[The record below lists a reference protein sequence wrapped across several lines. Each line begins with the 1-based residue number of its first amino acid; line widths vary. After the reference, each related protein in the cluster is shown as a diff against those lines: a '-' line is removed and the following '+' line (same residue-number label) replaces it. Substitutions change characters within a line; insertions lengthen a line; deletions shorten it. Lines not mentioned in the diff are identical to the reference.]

1 MRQRS
6 LVKKTVQGVMEQRQN
21 VASSYARSLQLHASA
36 VVDVLMN
43 QSSLQGETV
52 ANLARAGVID
62 GLDAGGLID
71 NQVFAGLEVGGTG
84 ALNTARNRDMMQAGY
99 CNGVLYTWLAGNV
112 VENEQGEVVAER
124 ARLKGLG
131 ETGLGAISQ
140 VLAKHVGANSYGT
153 YTEGGLKTPSGLE
166 VEVDCDEVARA
177 IPEGS
182 PVLFQELSSE
192 FELTRSGSFY
202 EYENRAC
209 EGSDEAGFN
218 RYRHFVEV
226 DYDHNGAEIGRN
238 AGEWEEFLVSCRD
251 GSEAERLSIDLGSST
266 VEQIDFAAMSLDG
279 SATKEVVCFKASS
292 SGDDAN
298 AGVSIANGSKRK
310 EAKYQASGS
319 DDSFTNCQS
328 SVDFERN
335 LAPDVTVSCD
345 MTTVKRVE
353 SDPVARS
360 CTGSWSGEVYYERD
374 IFSCTRT
381 DAGGSSEKYERRGE
395 WRIASINCKKDEVVT
410 ASCPYGSG
418 LVTYRR
424 TNTLTNPNLSP
435 NNPNWNYVSDTCNTD
450 ELSSCIG
457 AYAGNN
463 RTFSASVSGVTSSP
477 EAETTTMAA
486 YCPKKKV
493 ALCETERSVDC
504 EIGSKTQRRSYVCGT
519 GWTSWEDEN
528 IQECRSSSKYSEHPS
543 TGVPTN
549 ECFFWVTGYV
559 PGAGIIGSRNMY
571 SNHVGVGNY
580 PDANVPFARANAAT
594 FDTLA
599 IGPKTRVIIYKSKD
613 YKGGTYLNT
622 RGPKAIGNSK
632 FSKKNSK
639 WIASPTYVR
648 DPSQGLP
655 SNWDSARPFMVAS
668 DAYKDMFPSSV
679 RSNSDTQ
686 MSSGK
691 SGAYGWG
698 GGSVKVM
705 CDTCNNGEKDTQSAS
720 CGSGLYGTK
729 YRSRSCNYN
738 GEIYDWGSWSG
749 WNTSSCKPIICTPG
763 HKNTETVACGTGYT
777 GNQTRTRTCN
787 STGTAWGSWS
797 GWNRSSCSAAKCQT
811 YNFTVYKKHS
821 KCFEGYEIKFNKGSI
836 SNSIVG
842 NKFQGHTIRS
852 LKQSSFYISGSGMGC
867 DGVAMSDFSIE
878 FEGDVRSKLKS
889 IRFLSGISPF
899 GKPVSWASNISKYSK
914 TYRKGKTYYWI
925 GESADYMSPY
935 YLNNGSVELCAH

>member
-1 MRQRS
+1 
-6 LVKKTVQGVMEQRQN
+6 MEQRQN

-71 NQVFAGLEVGGTG
+71 NQVFAGLEIDGAG

-153 YTEGGLKTPSGLE
+153 YAEGGLKTPSGLE
-166 VEVDCDEVARA
+166 VEIDCDAVAQA

-209 EGSDEAGFN
+209 EGNDEAGFN
-218 RYRHFVEV
+218 RYRRFVQV
-226 DYDHNGAEIGRN
+226 DYDHNGAEIDRN

-298 AGVSIANGSKRK
+298 AGVSIANGSKGK
-310 EAKYQASGS
+310 EPKYQASGS

-328 SVDFERN
+328 SIDFERN

-457 AYAGNN
+457 AYAGDGLA
-463 RTFSASVSGVTSSP
+463 FAPSVSGATNPPVVETVSMGDYCGRKAVTLC
-477 EAETTTMAA
+477 EAEKA
-486 YCPKKKV
+486 V
-493 ALCETERSVDC
+493 GCEL
-504 EIGSKTQRRSYVCGT
+504 GSKTQRRSYVCGAGWT
-519 GWTSWEDEN
+519 GWEDDYVE
-528 IQECRSSSKYSEHPS
+528 ECRSTSEYSEHPS
-543 TGVPTN
+543 TGIPTN
-549 ECFFWVTGYV
+549 ECFAW
-559 PGAGIIGSRNMY
+559 
-571 SNHVGVGNY
+571 
-580 PDANVPFARANAAT
+580 
-594 FDTLA
+594 
-599 IGPKTRVIIYKSKD
+599 
-613 YKGGTYLNT
+613 
-622 RGPKAIGNSK
+622 
-632 FSKKNSK
+632 
-639 WIASPTYVR
+639 
-648 DPSQGLP
+648 
-655 SNWDSARPFMVAS
+655 
-668 DAYKDMFPSSV
+668 
-679 RSNSDTQ
+679 
-686 MSSGK
+686 MSG
-691 SGAYGWG
+691 
-698 GGSVKVM
+698 
-705 CDTCNNGEKDTQSAS
+705 
-720 CGSGLYGTK
+720 
-729 YRSRSCNYN
+729 
-738 GEIYDWGSWSG
+738 
-749 WNTSSCKPIICTPG
+749 
-763 HKNTETVACGTGYT
+763 
-777 GNQTRTRTCN
+777 
-787 STGTAWGSWS
+787 
-797 GWNRSSCSAAKCQT
+797 
-811 YNFTVYKKHS
+811 
-821 KCFEGYEIKFNKGSI
+821 
-836 SNSIVG
+836 
-842 NKFQGHTIRS
+842 
-852 LKQSSFYISGSGMGC
+852 
-867 DGVAMSDFSIE
+867 
-878 FEGDVRSKLKS
+878 
-889 IRFLSGISPF
+889 
-899 GKPVSWASNISKYSK
+899 
-914 TYRKGKTYYWI
+914 
-925 GESADYMSPY
+925 
-935 YLNNGSVELCAH
+935 